1 MKNEKNE
8 ETKHFKKRHPWRR
21 KAYRYLLALFIERK
35 VDIAG
40 PHTAWRTCP
49 RSFRKLLV
57 DSPEPAGKNKRA
69 ALVRARALA
78 LHAGTE
84 AVTL

>member
-49 RSFRKLLV
+49 RSFRKLLPVTVV

-69 ALVRARALA
+69 ALVRARAL
-78 LHAGTE
+78 HTGT
-84 AVTL
+84 